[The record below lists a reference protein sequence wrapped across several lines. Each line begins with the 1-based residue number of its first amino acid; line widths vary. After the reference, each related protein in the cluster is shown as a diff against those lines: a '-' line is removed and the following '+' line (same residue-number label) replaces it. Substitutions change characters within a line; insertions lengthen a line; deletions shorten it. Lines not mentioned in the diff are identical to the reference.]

1 MVKRDLNVLIVED
14 SDDDAQLMIRE
25 LRRGG
30 YAVVFERVETKRD
43 MDAALLRQT
52 WDIILSDYSMPHFSA
67 MGALATLKASR
78 QDIPFIVISGT
89 IGEETAVAA
98 LKAGAHDF
106 LVKGK
111 MARLIPAI
119 ERELRDAEIR
129 RSHREVESRYQLL
142 VERLPMIV
150 YMNPVTERA
159 NTNYVSPQVQTILG
173 FSPEEWV
180 ADPSFWQ
187 TRLHPDDR
195 ESVMKEIERS
205 NQIQGPSNIEYRMIA
220 RDGRVVWFHDQT
232 VLVRD
237 DKGQPLYWQGLKV
250 DITQRMQAE
259 AHARQ
264 SEERFSKAFR
274 ASPIAI
280 SITRLSDGL
289 FADVNDSFLH
299 LLGYSREEILG
310 RTALDLNIYANK
322 DERSKFIQKLLEQ
335 GEVRDYEMT
344 AQTKSGDT
352 IHALFSTE
360 MIELDGQ
367 PYALATILDITGR
380 KQAEDE
386 ILKLNAELER
396 RVQERTTELE
406 RALRAKDE
414 FLANMSHEL
423 RTPLNAI
430 LGLSESLSEHI
441 AGPLNEKQARYVKT
455 ISESG
460 THLLSLINDIL
471 DLARIESGQVVLN
484 IAEVDLQQVCQASLR
499 MINQQ
504 ALKKDQQ
511 VALDVDDGIGSIW
524 VDERRLKQI
533 LVNLLSNAVKFTPAG
548 GKLGLDVRGDRHEK
562 RVTFTVWDNGI
573 GIRESDLTRLFRPF
587 VQLDS
592 GLSREATGTG
602 LGLALVAQMVR
613 LHGGSVSVESQPDEG
628 SRFTVT
634 LPWEPALA
642 TDTELR
648 MMSTG
653 KFRAIKPDARDRP
666 IILLIED
673 TRETTAM
680 VTDYLQSA
688 GYQVISARE
697 ALTGMDLAKRTHPNL
712 ILMDI
717 QLPGMDGLE
726 ATRRLRDDPDF
737 RTLPIIALT
746 ALAMPGDRERCLA
759 AGATDYLTKP
769 VSLKKLAALIEQY
782 LLR

>member
-14 SDDDAQLMIRE
+14 SDDDAQLVIRE

-30 YAVVFERVETKRD
+30 YTVISERVETKQD
-43 MDAALLRQT
+43 MEEALSRQR

-67 MGALATLKASR
+67 MGALATLKASG
-78 QDIPFIVISGT
+78 QDIPFLVISGT
-89 IGEETAVAA
+89 IGEETAVTA

-111 MARLIPAI
+111 LPRLIPAI
-119 ERELRDAEIR
+119 ERELRDAETR
-129 RSHREVESRYQLL
+129 RSHREAEFRYQLL

-150 YMNPVTERA
+150 YMKPAEAIYHT
-159 NTNYVSPQVQTILG
+159 TYVSPQVQTILG
-173 FSPEEWV
+173 FSPEEWI
-180 ADPSFWQ
+180 ADPVFWQ
-187 TRLHPDDR
+187 TQLHPDDR
-195 ESVMKEIERS
+195 ESVIKAIEQS
-205 NQIQGPSNIEYRMIA
+205 DETQQPINIEYRMFT

-237 DKGQPLYWQGLKV
+237 DKGQPRYWQGLRI
-250 DITQRMQAE
+250 DITQRKEAE
-259 AHARQ
+259 AQARE

-289 FADVNDSFLH
+289 FADVNGSFLR
-299 LLGYSREEILG
+299 LLGYSREEVIG
-310 RTALDLNIYANK
+310 RTAFDLKIYSSVE
-322 DERSKFIQKLLEQ
+322 ERTKLIQKLLNE
-335 GEVRDYEMT
+335 GELRDYEMT
-344 AQTKSGDT
+344 TVTKSGAT
-352 IHALFSTE
+352 IHILFSTE
-360 MIELDGQ
+360 MIELNSDS
-367 PYALATILDITGR
+367 YALATILDITDR
-380 KQAEDE
+380 KRAQEE

-441 AGPLNEKQARYVKT
+441 AGPLNEKQSRYVKT

-484 IAEVDLQQVCQASLR
+484 ITEVELQQVCQASLR

-504 ALKKDQQ
+504 ALKKEQQ
-511 VALDVDDGIGSIW
+511 VTLDVDDSIGSIW

-533 LVNLLSNAVKFTPAG
+533 LVNLLSNAVKFTPSG
-548 GKLGLDVRGDRHEK
+548 GRLGLEVRGDRHEK
-562 RVTFTVWDNGI
+562 QVIFTVWDTGI
-573 GIRESDLTRLFRPF
+573 GIRESDLIRLFQPF

-592 GLSREATGTG
+592 SLAREAPGTG
-602 LGLALVAQMVR
+602 LGLALVAQMAR
-613 LHGGSVSVESQPDEG
+613 LHGGSVSVESRPDEG
-628 SRFTVT
+628 SRFTVK
-634 LPWEPALA
+634 LPWEPALS

-648 MMSTG
+648 MRSTG
-653 KFRAIKPDARDRP
+653 KFRAIKPDAKDRP
-666 IILLIED
+666 IILLVED
-673 TRETTAM
+673 TRETTLI
-680 VTDYLQSA
+680 VTDYLQLA
-688 GYQVISARE
+688 GYQVISARD

-717 QLPGMDGLE
+717 QLPGIDGLE
-726 ATRRLRDDPDF
+726 ATRRLREDPNF

-759 AGATDYLTKP
+759 AGASDYLTKP
-769 VSLKKLAALIEQY
+769 ISLKKLANLIEQY